1 MSLQFNST
9 KINLSKIMKKFF
21 AFFALLGAS
30 AVSSSLAQVSYSDTN
45 NTYTQDFNSLGT
57 NSSSVWANNTT
68 LAGWYALG
76 PLTNPVVISNQTGS
90 GTTGILANFG
100 STATAT
106 DRSLGWVFANSI
118 GAAGTFA
125 SIGFG
130 ISNSTGLTLE
140 SFSLAYT
147 GREWRGYSN
156 NTPTLSFQYKIGG
169 TFDNDATNSLSGN
182 TAWTDFTGLDF
193 ILPVT
198 NNNLRVDG
206 SVAPNFTAISN
217 TVSGLSWLN
226 DEVLWVRWRQQ
237 NLAGTDA
244 QMALDDLSF
253 TAVPEP
259 TTYAMLAL
267 AAAGF
272 GAHVIRRRRR

>member
-1 MSLQFNST
+1 
-9 KINLSKIMKKFF
+9 MKKFF
-21 AFFALLGAS
+21 ALFGLLGAS
-30 AVSSSLAQVSYSDTN
+30 AVSTALAQVSYSDTN
-45 NTYTQDFNSLGT
+45 NTYTQNFDSLGT
-57 NSSSVWANNTT
+57 NASSVWANNTT

-76 PLTNPVVISNQTGS
+76 PLTNPVVIANQTGT
-90 GTTGILANFG
+90 GTTGTLANFG
-100 STATAT
+100 STGTAT
-106 DRSLGWVFANSI
+106 DRSLGWVYANSI
-118 GAAGTFA
+118 GVAGTFA

-130 ISNSTGLTLE
+130 ISNVTGLTLS

-156 NTPTLSFQYKIGG
+156 NTPVLSFQYKIGG

-217 TVSGLSWLN
+217 TVSGLSWA
-226 DEVLWVRWRQQ
+226 DEEVLWVRWRQQ

-259 TTYAMLAL
+259 STYALLALSGLAL
-267 AAAGF
+267 AGYAA
-272 GAHVIRRRRR
+272 RRRRR